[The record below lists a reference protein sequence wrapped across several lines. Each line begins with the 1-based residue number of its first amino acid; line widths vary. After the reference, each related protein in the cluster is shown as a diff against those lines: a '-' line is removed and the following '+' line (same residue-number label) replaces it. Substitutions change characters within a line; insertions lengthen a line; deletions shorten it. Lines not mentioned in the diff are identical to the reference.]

1 MEDLER
7 AQLLKRLNDAQHYF
21 EQKEDLYDALV
32 INNQSIESFE
42 TALKKP
48 TDSSAIVVTIVL
60 SFVFMLILSF
70 TANIVGVLHGSGTS
84 FLSAAAIILPLVIVF
99 VVIKAVN
106 DGDKTKKAGYR
117 EKINL
122 CKKQNE
128 ETMVEL
134 SDYYNAYPDK
144 ILPIEYTVPSM
155 IEVLIG
161 YVKTY
166 RADSVKEAINL
177 YFEDEHKSRM
187 EDKQRQILH
196 AAQSAAS
203 GSKATAGF
211 AGAMAAVSIIR
222 LFSGR

>member
-1 MEDLER
+1 
-7 AQLLKRLNDAQHYF
+7 
-21 EQKEDLYDALV
+21 
-32 INNQSIESFE
+32 
-42 TALKKP
+42 
-48 TDSSAIVVTIVL
+48 
-60 SFVFMLILSF
+60 
-70 TANIVGVLHGSGTS
+70 
-84 FLSAAAIILPLVIVF
+84 
-99 VVIKAVN
+99 
-106 DGDKTKKAGYR
+106 
-117 EKINL
+117 
-122 CKKQNE
+122 
-128 ETMVEL
+128 MVEL